1 MPILDALRIAGDA
14 ISNQAIA
21 GAIRSLGQELRRGER
36 MAPHLARSEAFPKLA
51 VQLVQVG
58 EESGE
63 LTPMLLRIADIY
75 DEEVKRSLQRLVS
88 MLVPAITILLGLL
101 VAGIVATMLSAI
113 LGAYDL
119 TM

>member
-1 MPILDALRIAGDA
+1 
-14 ISNQAIA
+14 
-21 GAIRSLGQELRRGER
+21 
-36 MAPHLARSEAFPKLA
+36 

-63 LTPMLLRIADIY
+63 LTAMLLRIADIY

-88 MLVPAITILLGLL
+88 MLVPGITILLGLL
-101 VAGIVATMLSAI
+101 VAGIVATMLNAI